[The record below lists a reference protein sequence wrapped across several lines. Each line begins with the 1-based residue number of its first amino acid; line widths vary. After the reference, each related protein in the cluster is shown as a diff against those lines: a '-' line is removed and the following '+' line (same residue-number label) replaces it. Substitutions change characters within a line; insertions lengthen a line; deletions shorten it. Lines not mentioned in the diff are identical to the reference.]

1 MAQRKITQSL
11 QESTPDYLVKPKT
24 DFEKILKS
32 RIEIGE
38 RLLNTQIIN
47 QPEYASY
54 RGEYESW
61 HDYNKELLVNY
72 FNNRDNQYYKDYTY
86 TPSAYGVIRSI
97 GSAPPPLSFQ
107 QIVGLLK
114 NDIVK
119 YLYRLKKI
127 EGKLDLID
135 EQPGL
140 QVVQSPKAAS
150 KQEEGLIILGNLL
163 AKFHKA
169 AQYLRRRHADRDTLL
184 IKDEYDVQ
192 DLLGSL
198 LQLHFNDV
206 RREDFSPSN
215 AGGNS
220 RVDFVLKEEKIIIE
234 VKMTNDH
241 LGDKEV
247 GSQLLIDIGRYK
259 SHPAC
264 EVLVIFVYDKG
275 ENIMNKT
282 GLIADLE
289 RNSTPS
295 LKVQVFIEPG

>member
-72 FNNRDNQYYKDYTY
+72 FNNRENQYYKDYTY

-119 YLYRLKKI
+119 YLYMLKKI
-127 EGKLDLID
+127 
-135 EQPGL
+135 
-140 QVVQSPKAAS
+140 
-150 KQEEGLIILGNLL
+150 
-163 AKFHKA
+163 
-169 AQYLRRRHADRDTLL
+169 
-184 IKDEYDVQ
+184 
-192 DLLGSL
+192 
-198 LQLHFNDV
+198 
-206 RREDFSPSN
+206 
-215 AGGNS
+215 
-220 RVDFVLKEEKIIIE
+220 
-234 VKMTNDH
+234 
-241 LGDKEV
+241 
-247 GSQLLIDIGRYK
+247 
-259 SHPAC
+259 
-264 EVLVIFVYDKG
+264 
-275 ENIMNKT
+275 
-282 GLIADLE
+282 
-289 RNSTPS
+289 
-295 LKVQVFIEPG
+295 